1 MCRIRQKLLKKL
13 LNECIF
19 KKTNIIVFYLP
30 IVFYYLKT
38 EKEFYMKYF
47 YLFVAGLITLA
58 LCGCN
63 TMLPAEDIKIFEVC
77 KDEIAVLK
85 NPKLRPGSKEKYE
98 AALSLT
104 KKVDFSYTRTIKFL
118 GKVFLDADARVNDQ
132 GDGKMTIIMYYP
144 YEDRFVSFEFFRYN
158 DHILKSSIKYK

>member
-58 LCGCN
+58 FCGCN

-98 AALSLT
+98 AALSLS
-104 KKVDFSYTRTIKFL
+104 KKVDFSYTRTVKFL
-118 GKVFLDADARVNDQ
+118 STIFLDSYARVNRQDESS
-132 GDGKMTIIMYYP
+132 MVIIMYYP
-144 YEDRFVSFEFFRYN
+144 YKDGFVSFEFHRYN
-158 DHILKSSIKYK
+158 DHILKTVVRYK